1 MLQEDY
7 SYMEAQMG
15 KKKLNGYF
23 TVEAALIMPVVI
35 CVLSLLCYLGFFMCN
50 RCLLLQDAYILGLRG
65 SLEEGLSNEE
75 TAAYILK
82 QGNELLPKYY
92 ALSKIDKNVK
102 VEIGEISVELCCEM
116 KVPFAFLAWEEE
128 KMNNVW
134 EIREEKKFDRTKP
147 VDFIRACRK
156 VEKLVD

>member
-1 MLQEDY
+1 
-7 SYMEAQMG
+7 MG

-50 RCLLLQDAYILGLRG
+50 RCLLLQDTYIIGLRG
-65 SLEEGLSNEE
+65 SLEEGISNEE
-75 TAAYILK
+75 TAAYVLK
-82 QGNELLPKYY
+82 QGDGILPKYY
-92 ALSKIDKNVK
+92 AVSGIDKNVK
-102 VEIGEISVELCCEM
+102 VEMREISVTLCCKM
-116 KVPFAFLAWEEE
+116 KVPFAFQAWEEE
-128 KMNNVW
+128 KMSNVW
-134 EIREEKKFDRTKP
+134 EMREEKKIDRTKP